1 MSEPFILASASPF
14 RRDMLVSA
22 GLEFEVQKAQ
32 TDERAVEAGIEGA
45 GLEPGEIATILAEAK
60 AIDVSE
66 RNAGRLV
73 IGCDQVLAL
82 DGEILHKCSDME
94 QARRRLLALS
104 GRTHQLHSAIVA
116 VIDGETAWR
125 HVSTANM
132 TMRRLEPAY
141 IGRHL
146 ARTGEKVLGSV
157 GAYQIEGEGVQL
169 FDRIDGDHF
178 TIIGLPLLP
187 LLAFLRERGQID
199 G

>member
-32 TDERAVEAGIEGA
+32 TNERAVEAGIEGA
-45 GLEPGEIATILAEAK
+45 GLEPAEIATILAEAK

-66 RNAGRLV
+66 RNSGRLV

-116 VIDGETAWR
+116 VIDGVTAWR

>member
-22 GLEFEVQKAQ
+22 GLEFEVQNAQ
-32 TDERAVEAGIEGA
+32 TNERAVEAGIEGA
-45 GLEPGEIATILAEAK
+45 GLEPAEIATILAEAK

-66 RNAGRLV
+66 RNSGRLV

-94 QARRRLLALS
+94 QARRRLLVLS

-116 VIDGETAWR
+116 VIDGVTAWR

>member
-116 VIDGETAWR
+116 VIDGEAAWR

-146 ARTGEKVLGSV
+146 ARTGERVLGSV